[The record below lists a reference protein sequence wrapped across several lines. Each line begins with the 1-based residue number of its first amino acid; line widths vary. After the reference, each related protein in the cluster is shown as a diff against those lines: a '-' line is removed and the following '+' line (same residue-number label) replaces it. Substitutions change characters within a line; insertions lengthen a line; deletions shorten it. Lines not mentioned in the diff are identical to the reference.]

1 MPRAFSVPMESQRAL
16 DSSFDAFSLRE
27 PASTSL
33 ENALAQSNAT
43 RTINGT
49 LSRSDDAVP
58 DFRIGFDVKA
68 MLAAAAFTKLRVL
81 VYGLCI

>member
-1 MPRAFSVPMESQRAL
+1 MPRAFSVPMESERAL

-27 PASTSL
+27 PVSTSL

-68 MLAAAAFTKLRVL
+68 MPAAAAFTKLRVL